1 MWKLKCEEKQYE
13 EIEKLKLSL
22 YLESSAKLMSCNN
35 LNPGGN
41 IDRSCDYFTTLL
53 SQNPSTTVV
62 VAEEFHK
69 S

>member
-22 YLESSAKLMSCNN
+22 YLESSAKLMLCNN

-53 SQNPSTTVV
+53 SQNPSTTVI